1 MATSGISGS
10 GTSGGA
16 TTTSASL
23 TALSNNYELFLSI
36 LTTQIKNQDPLNP
49 MDSSKYTEQL
59 VQYSSVEQQI
69 KTNDQ
74 LSDLLAVMA
83 ATTASSYV
91 SYLGTNV
98 TAAGNT
104 TSLKDG
110 EAKWTY
116 DSPESGKA
124 RVEIRNSLG
133 AVVFAEDA
141 DLSYGANIYTWDGRT
156 TAGSSAP
163 EGAYSISIARYDANN
178 RPTVP
183 VATEISGTVEGIEF
197 TSSGAMLKIGGI
209 YVSAATVLSVNR
221 N

>member
-1 MATSGISGS
+1 MTTSGISGS

-16 TTTSASL
+16 TTTSSSL

-36 LTTQIKNQDPLNP
+36 LTTQIRNQDPLNP
-49 MDSSKYTEQL
+49 MESAQYTEQL

-74 LSDLLAVMA
+74 LGDLLSVMA

-110 EAKWTY
+110 EAEWTY
-116 DSPESGKA
+116 DTPEAGKA
-124 RVEIRNSLG
+124 RIEVRNNLG
-133 AVVFAEDA
+133 AVVFSEDA
-141 DLSYGANIYTWDGRT
+141 DLSYGRNSYSWDGRT
-156 TAGSSAP
+156 TAGSTAP
-163 EGAYSISIARYDANN
+163 EGEYTISIARYDANN

-183 VATEISGTVEGIEF
+183 VATEISGTVDGIEF
-197 TSSGAMLKIGGI
+197 TSSGAVLQIGGV
-209 YVSAATVLSVNR
+209 YVSASSVLSVNR

>member
-10 GTSGGA
+10 GGSGGA
-16 TTTSASL
+16 TTTSSSL

-36 LTTQIKNQDPLNP
+36 LTTQIQNQDPLNP

-74 LSDLLAVMA
+74 LGDLLSVMA

-110 EAKWTY
+110 EAEWTY
-116 DSPESGKA
+116 DTPEAGKA
-124 RVEIRNSLG
+124 RVEVRNNLG
-133 AVVFAEDA
+133 AVIFSEDA
-141 DLSYGANIYTWDGRT
+141 DLSYGRNTYSWDGRT
-156 TAGSSAP
+156 TAGSTAP
-163 EGAYSISIARYDANN
+163 DGEYTISIARYDANN

-183 VATEISGTVEGIEF
+183 VATEISGTVDGIEF
-197 TSSGAMLKIGGI
+197 TSSGAVLQIGGV
-209 YVSAATVLSVNR
+209 YVSASSVLSVNR
-221 N
+221 D

>member
-10 GTSGGA
+10 GGSGGA
-16 TTTSASL
+16 TTTSSSL

-36 LTTQIKNQDPLNP
+36 LTTQIQNQDPLNP
-49 MDSSKYTEQL
+49 MESSQYTEQL

-74 LSDLLAVMA
+74 LGDLLSVMA

-98 TAAGNT
+98 TAAGST

-110 EAKWTY
+110 EAEWTY
-116 DSPESGKA
+116 DTPEAGKA
-124 RVEIRNSLG
+124 RIEVRNNLG
-133 AVVFAEDA
+133 AVIFSEDA
-141 DLSYGANIYTWDGRT
+141 DLSYGRNTYSWDGRT
-156 TAGSSAP
+156 TAGSTAP
-163 EGAYSISIARYDANN
+163 DGEYTISIARYDANN

-183 VATEISGTVEGIEF
+183 VATEISGTVDGIEF
-197 TSSGAMLKIGGI
+197 TSSGAVLQIGGV
-209 YVSAATVLSVNR
+209 YVSASSVLSVNR
-221 N
+221 D

>member
-1 MATSGISGS
+1 MTTSSISGS

-16 TTTSASL
+16 TTSSSL

-36 LTTQIKNQDPLNP
+36 LTTQIQNQDPLNP
-49 MDSSKYTEQL
+49 MESAQYTEQL

-74 LSDLLAVMA
+74 LGDLLSVMA
-83 ATTASSYV
+83 ATTASGYV

-98 TAAGNT
+98 TASGNT

-110 EAKWTY
+110 EAEWTY
-116 DSPESGKA
+116 DTPEAGKA
-124 RVEIRNSLG
+124 RVEVRNNLG

-141 DLSYGANIYTWDGRT
+141 DLSYGRNSYSWDGRT
-156 TAGSSAP
+156 TAGSTAP
-163 EGAYSISIARYDANN
+163 EGEYTISIARYDANN

-183 VATEISGTVEGIEF
+183 VATEISGTVDGIEF
-197 TSSGAMLKIGGI
+197 TSSGAVLQIGGV
-209 YVSAATVLSVNR
+209 YVSAGSVLSVNR

>member
-10 GTSGGA
+10 GGSGGA
-16 TTTSASL
+16 TTTSSSL

-36 LTTQIKNQDPLNP
+36 LTTQIQNQDPLNP

-74 LSDLLAVMA
+74 LGDLLSVMA

-110 EAKWTY
+110 EAEWTY
-116 DSPESGKA
+116 DTPEAGKA
-124 RVEIRNSLG
+124 RVEVRNNLG
-133 AVVFAEDA
+133 AVIFSEDA
-141 DLSYGANIYTWDGRT
+141 DLSYGRNTYSWDGRT
-156 TAGSSAP
+156 TAGSTAP
-163 EGAYSISIARYDANN
+163 DGEYTISIARYDANN

-183 VATEISGTVEGIEF
+183 VATEISGTVDGIEF
-197 TSSGAMLKIGGI
+197 TSSGAVLKIGGV
-209 YVSAATVLSVNR
+209 YVSASSVLSVNR
-221 N
+221 D

>member
-1 MATSGISGS
+1 MTTSGISGS

-16 TTTSASL
+16 TTTSSSL

-36 LTTQIKNQDPLNP
+36 LTTQIRNQDPLNP
-49 MDSSKYTEQL
+49 MESAQYTEQL

-74 LSDLLAVMA
+74 LGDLLSVMA

-110 EAKWTY
+110 EAEWTY
-116 DSPESGKA
+116 DTPEAGKA
-124 RVEIRNSLG
+124 RIEVRNNLG
-133 AVVFAEDA
+133 AVVFSEDA
-141 DLSYGANIYTWDGRT
+141 DLSYGRNSYSWDGRT
-156 TAGSSAP
+156 TAGSTAP
-163 EGAYSISIARYDANN
+163 EGEYTISIARYDANN

-183 VATEISGTVEGIEF
+183 VATEISGIVDGIEF
-197 TSSGAMLKIGGI
+197 TSSGAVLQIGGV
-209 YVSAATVLSVNR
+209 YVSASSVLSVNR

>member
-1 MATSGISGS
+1 MATSSISGS
-10 GTSGGA
+10 GTSSG
-16 TTTSASL
+16 TNTTSSSL

-36 LTTQIKNQDPLNP
+36 LTTQIQNQDPLNP

-74 LSDLLAVMA
+74 LGDLLAVMA
-83 ATTASSYV
+83 ATTASGYV

-110 EAKWTY
+110 EAQWTY
-116 DSPESGKA
+116 DSPEAGKA

-133 AVVFAEDA
+133 AVVFSEDV
-141 DLSYGANIYTWDGRT
+141 DLSRGAKTYEWDGRT
-156 TAGSSAP
+156 TAGSKAP
-163 EGAYSISIARYDANN
+163 DGAYSISIARYDANN

-197 TSSGAMLKIGGI
+197 TSSGAMLKIGGVF
-209 YVSAATVLSVNR
+209 VSAASVLSVNR
-221 N
+221 T

>member
-1 MATSGISGS
+1 MTTSGISGS

-16 TTTSASL
+16 TTTSSSL

-36 LTTQIKNQDPLNP
+36 LTTQIQNQDPLNP
-49 MDSSKYTEQL
+49 MESAQYTEQL

-74 LSDLLAVMA
+74 LGDLLSVMA
-83 ATTASSYV
+83 ATTASGYV

-110 EAKWTY
+110 EAEWTY
-116 DSPESGKA
+116 DTPEAGKA
-124 RVEIRNSLG
+124 RVEVRNNLG
-133 AVVFAEDA
+133 AVVFSEDA
-141 DLSYGANIYTWDGRT
+141 DLSYGRNSYSWDGRT
-156 TAGSSAP
+156 TAGSTAP
-163 EGAYSISIARYDANN
+163 DGEYTISIARYDANN

-183 VATEISGTVEGIEF
+183 VATEISGTVDGIEF
-197 TSSGAMLKIGGI
+197 TSSGAVLQIGGV
-209 YVSAATVLSVNR
+209 YVSASAVLSVNR
-221 N
+221 D

>member
-1 MATSGISGS
+1 MTTSISGS

-16 TTTSASL
+16 TTTSSSL

-74 LSDLLAVMA
+74 LGDLLSVMA

-104 TSLKDG
+104 TSLRDG
-110 EAKWTY
+110 EAEWTY
-116 DSPESGKA
+116 DTPESGKA
-124 RVEIRNSLG
+124 RIEVRNNLG
-133 AVVFAEDA
+133 AVIFSEDA
-141 DLSYGANIYTWDGRT
+141 DLSYGRNTYSWNGRT
-156 TAGSSAP
+156 TAGSTAP
-163 EGAYSISIARYDANN
+163 DGEYTISIARYDANN

-183 VATEISGTVEGIEF
+183 VATEISGTVDGIEF
-197 TSSGAMLKIGGI
+197 TSSGAVLQIGGV
-209 YVSAATVLSVNR
+209 YVSASSVLSVNR

>member
-1 MATSGISGS
+1 MTTSGISGS

-16 TTTSASL
+16 TTTSSSL

-36 LTTQIKNQDPLNP
+36 LTTQIQNQDPLNP
-49 MDSSKYTEQL
+49 MESAQYTEQL

-74 LSDLLAVMA
+74 LGDLLSVMA
-83 ATTASSYV
+83 ATTASGYV

-110 EAKWTY
+110 EAEWTY
-116 DSPESGKA
+116 DTPEAGKA
-124 RVEIRNSLG
+124 RVEVRNNLG
-133 AVVFAEDA
+133 AVVFSEDA
-141 DLSYGANIYTWDGRT
+141 DLSYGRNSYSWDGRT
-156 TAGSSAP
+156 TAGSTAP
-163 EGAYSISIARYDANN
+163 EGEYTISIARYDANN

-183 VATEISGTVEGIEF
+183 VETEISGTVDGIEF
-197 TSSGAMLKIGGI
+197 TSSGAVLQIGGV
-209 YVSAATVLSVNR
+209 YVSASSVLSVNR

>member
-1 MATSGISGS
+1 MTTSGITGS
-10 GTSGGA
+10 GGSGGA
-16 TTTSASL
+16 TTTSSSL

-36 LTTQIKNQDPLNP
+36 LTTQIQNQDPLNP
-49 MDSSKYTEQL
+49 MESSQYTEQL

-74 LSDLLAVMA
+74 LGDLLSVMA

-110 EAKWTY
+110 EAEWTY
-116 DSPESGKA
+116 DTPEAGKA
-124 RVEIRNSLG
+124 RIEVRNNLG
-133 AVVFAEDA
+133 AVIFSEDA
-141 DLSYGANIYTWDGRT
+141 DLSYGRNTYSWDGRT
-156 TAGSSAP
+156 TAGSTAP
-163 EGAYSISIARYDANN
+163 DGEYTISIARYDANN

-183 VATEISGTVEGIEF
+183 VATEISGTVDGIEF
-197 TSSGAMLKIGGI
+197 TSSGAVLQIGGV
-209 YVSAATVLSVNR
+209 YVSASSVLSVNR
-221 N
+221 D